1 MALKVVEEWF
11 NACAGCEVSILNIG
25 ENLVDL
31 LSELEFVHMPF
42 LIDHKY
48 YGQTGEGTQLEI
60 PEADVAIVSGGVR
73 TEEQKEILQKI
84 REKCK
89 TLVALGTCAINGGI
103 PAMTNMWKGEEI
115 LNAIYSSLP
124 SEVPAWLDRVYAI
137 DEIAKVDIYIPGCP
151 PHPQNINEA
160 INARRPV
167 VGPPSDSLKT

>member
-1 MALKVVEEWF
+1 
-11 NACAGCEVSILNIG
+11 
-25 ENLVDL
+25 
-31 LSELEFVHMPF
+31 MPF

-103 PAMTNMWKGEEI
+103 PAMDQYVEKGKR
-115 LNAIYSSLP
+115 Y
-124 SEVPAWLDRVYAI
+124 
-137 DEIAKVDIYIPGCP
+137 
-151 PHPQNINEA
+151 
-160 INARRPV
+160 
-167 VGPPSDSLKT
+167 

>member
-73 TEEQKEILQKI
+73 TEEQKEILQFPSPEELWI
-84 REKCK
+84 RLSEYKEWDEQ
-89 TLVALGTCAINGGI
+89 VAGKVLHRHNQDNLLLNTFYQ
-103 PAMTNMWKGEEI
+103 PFFVRI
-115 LNAIYSSLP
+115 LISNP
-124 SEVPAWLDRVYAI
+124 SYVIFHLS
-137 DEIAKVDIYIPGCP
+137 
-151 PHPQNINEA
+151 QNE
-160 INARRPV
+160 
-167 VGPPSDSLKT
+167 